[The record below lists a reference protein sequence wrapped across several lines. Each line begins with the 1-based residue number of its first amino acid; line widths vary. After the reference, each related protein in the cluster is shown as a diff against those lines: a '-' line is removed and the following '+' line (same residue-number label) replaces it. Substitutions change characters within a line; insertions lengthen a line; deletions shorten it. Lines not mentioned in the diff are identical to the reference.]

1 MNPETLRTLVEGYKH
16 LDIGLLQRAATYR
29 GYNAKSQVIR
39 WFWQTVREYP
49 EEKQKQLLEFV
60 TASSRVPVN
69 GAESL
74 TFVIEKIIGDTGS
87 LPGSSTCFSTLRLP
101 EYESMDVLR
110 SKLDIALQHS
120 LGFGQ
125 A

>member
-1 MNPETLRTLVEGYKH
+1 MLVEGHKH
-16 LDIGLLQRAATYR
+16 LDIVMLQRAATYR
-29 GYNAKSQVIR
+29 GYTPDSEIVQ
-39 WFWQTVREYP
+39 WFWEVVKNYP
-49 EEKQKQLLEFV
+49 EEKQKNLLEFV

-74 TFVIEKIIGDTGS
+74 TFVIEKLTGDTDS

-101 EYESMDVLR
+101 EYENRDVLQR
-110 SKLDIALQHS
+110 KLDIALQHS

>member
-1 MNPETLRTLVEGYKH
+1 MRTLVEGHKH
-16 LDIGLLQRAATYR
+16 LDIDLLQRAATYR
-29 GYNAKSQVIR
+29 NYDIKSQIIR
-39 WFWQTVREYP
+39 WFWQTVRGYP
-49 EEKQKQLLEFV
+49 EEKQKKLLEFV
-60 TASSRVPVN
+60 TASSRIPVN

-74 TFVIEKIIGDTGS
+74 TFVIEKMPGGTEA

-101 EYESMDVLR
+101 DYESKEVLQT
-110 SKLDIALQHS
+110 KLDIALQHS